1 MHRKSAETGF
11 MRIAVSLAFL
21 IGATTLQAAKP
32 LVLPSFVKDFEQLE
46 EAKKEAAEANKGIT
60 FLLMAPGST

>member
-1 MHRKSAETGF
+1 
-11 MRIAVSLAFL
+11 MRIAAALAFL
-21 IGATTLQAAKP
+21 IAATTLHAAPP
-32 LVLPSFVKDFEQLE
+32 LVLPSFVKDFEELE